1 MNVYK
6 YASQQIVCQ
15 YQPWGPNTEQETQ
28 DFVTQVILDAK
39 KDKRSRL
46 VFSIVNKSNNR
57 MIGAGEIN
65 IHDFQNREG
74 EIGYIVNPAY
84 WGKGIA
90 TEAAKLLIEFGFD
103 QLNLHRIFATC
114 DPRNI
119 ESSRV
124 LEKIGM
130 IKEGRIRD

>member
-1 MNVYK
+1 M
-6 YASQQIVCQ
+6 
-15 YQPWGPNTEQETQ
+15 
-28 DFVTQVILDAK
+28 DAK